1 MLKSR
6 ISSFL
11 RSYHLLQTTDYLR
24 YIIQKI
30 RNYRKNKNFLKNNPG
45 IVIPPDYLVYES
57 FQLDYEKY
65 FTDSIETTKWLAT
78 LFHKHISVYNINI
91 LDWGCG
97 PARIIRHIPGVIG
110 NACFYYG
117 TDYNA
122 KTINWCQENIKG
134 VHFSVN
140 QLEPPIEYN
149 SYFFHIIYGIS
160 IFTHLSEPMHHAWK
174 NELMRVLSPGGIL
187 LITTQ
192 GNAFRVKLNETELKQ
207 FDEGKLVVR
216 GNVKEG
222 HRTYSAFQP
231 ESYMKE
237 LFAELSIQ
245 EHIPGDASGSRPQQD
260 LWIFKKST

>member
-11 RSYHLLQTTDYLR
+11 RSLHLLHATDYLR
-24 YIIQKI
+24 FIVQKI
-30 RNYRKNKNFLKNNPG
+30 KNNQKNSQFLKKNPD
-45 IVIPPDYLVYES
+45 IALPPDYLIYES

-65 FTDSIETTKWLAT
+65 YTDSIESTEWLAG
-78 LFHKHISVYNINI
+78 LFRKHTSVYNLNI

-97 PARIIRHIPGVIG
+97 PARIIRHMPKVIG

-122 KTINWCQENIKG
+122 TTIDWCQKNIHG

-140 QLEPPIEYN
+140 QLEPPLDYN
-149 SYFFHIIYGIS
+149 PNFFHVIYGIS
-160 IFTHLSEPMHHAWK
+160 IFTHLSEPMHHAWSA
-174 NELMRVLSPGGIL
+174 ELQRVMSKGGIV

-192 GNAFRVKLNETELKQ
+192 GNAFRVKLTDSERVKYDAGN
-207 FDEGKLVVR
+207 LVVR

-231 ESYMKE
+231 ETYMKQ
-237 LFAELSIQ
+237 LFKGLSLL
-245 EHIPGDASGSRPQQD
+245 EHIPGEISNGRPQQD
-260 LWIFKKST
+260 VWVFKKI